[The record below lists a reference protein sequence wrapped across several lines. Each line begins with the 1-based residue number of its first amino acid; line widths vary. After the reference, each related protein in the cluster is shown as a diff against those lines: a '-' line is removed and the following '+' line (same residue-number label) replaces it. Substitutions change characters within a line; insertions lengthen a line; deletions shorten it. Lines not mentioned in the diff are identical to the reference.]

1 MLSLFLIAGATVL
14 ASYFY
19 TRLRYLRFTQH
30 AHIPQL
36 PPNFLL
42 GHLKTF
48 REFTQRGIPDRH
60 PDKIFEEMWVSM
72 GRPPLMLVDLR
83 PVSAPMVL
91 VPSHDIAEQI
101 SKPTQMY
108 PYSTTKSPTWT
119 HMIPIIGESSIL
131 GKEGSD
137 WKSLRRKYNQGF
149 SSQHLFQLLPL
160 ILKKMAPFCDY
171 LDKFSATGEEF
182 SLEKLISNLTFDVI
196 GAAVMEI
203 DLHAQNTDRSKR
215 SDLTRLFSDLVQ
227 TYSDDNNNFP
237 WWIVPLTTLK
247 RHRLAKNI
255 DKLIKKEIQRKY
267 VEVKEEAEGN
277 RSWSILALSFQDT
290 PSLTP
295 QLLSETSD
303 QVRTFLFAG
312 HDTNTSMLQ
321 WAVYELSR
329 TPRALKAVRSELD
342 NVLGPDTDPATIC
355 SILAEGGQH
364 LLPRMTYINAVIKET
379 LRLHPPA
386 STARMT
392 EPGSGFTVK
401 ASTGEEYLMDGLVM
415 YPCASI
421 IQRDPRVFGDTADD
435 WMPERW
441 LGEAANK
448 IPASAWRPF
457 ERGPR
462 NCIGLELANLES
474 RVIIAIIARKYDFT
488 KTGLGEPVI
497 DSNGLSI
504 LNSKGQYKVRS
515 ELYNTRKMTS
525 KPVDGTTMKVKLATR
540 A

>member
-14 ASYFY
+14 ASYLY
-19 TRLRYLRFTQH
+19 TRLRYLRFAQY

-36 PPNFLL
+36 PPNLLL
-42 GHLKTF
+42 GHLKAF
-48 REFTQRGIPDRH
+48 GEFTQRGIPDRH

-83 PVSAPMVL
+83 PVTAPMVL

-101 SKPTQMY
+101 SKPTQLY

-137 WKSLRRKYNQGF
+137 WKNLRKKYNQGF
-149 SSQHLFQLLPL
+149 TSQHLFQLLPL
-160 ILKKMAPFCDY
+160 ILKKMGPFCDY
-171 LDKFSATGEEF
+171 LDRFSATGEEF

-196 GAAVMEI
+196 GAAVMEV
-203 DLHAQNTDRSKR
+203 DLHAQNMDGSKQ
-215 SDLTRLFSDLVQ
+215 SELVRLFSDLVQ

-247 RHRLAKNI
+247 RHRLAKRI
-255 DKLIKKEIQRKY
+255 DKLIKKEIQIKY
-267 VEVKEEAEGN
+267 AEVKEEAEGN

-321 WAVYELSR
+321 WAIYELSR

-342 NVLGPDTDPATIC
+342 EVLGHDTDPATIC
-355 SILAEGGQH
+355 SILAE
-364 LLPRMTYINAVIKET
+364 RET

-392 EPGSGFTVK
+392 KPGSGFVVK
-401 ASTGEEYLMDGLVM
+401 ASTGEEYLMDGLIM

-421 IQRDPRVFGDTADD
+421 IQRDPGVFGDTADD

-441 LGEAANK
+441 LGEAANS

-488 KTGLGEPVI
+488 KTGLGEPVL
-497 DSNGLSI
+497 DTSGLPI

-525 KPVDGTTMKVKLATR
+525 KPVDGTTMKVKLAVNT
-540 A
+540 

>member
-1 MLSLFLIAGATVL
+1 MLLLFLIAGATVL

-19 TRLRYLRFTQH
+19 TRLRYLRFAQY

-36 PPNFLL
+36 PPSLLL
-42 GHLKTF
+42 GHLKAF
-48 REFTQRGIPDRH
+48 GEFTQRGIPDRH
-60 PDKIFEEMWVSM
+60 PDKIFEEMWVSI

-83 PVSAPMVL
+83 PVTAPMVL
-91 VPSHDIAEQI
+91 VPYHDIAEQI
-101 SKPTQMY
+101 SKPTQLY

-137 WKSLRRKYNQGF
+137 WKNLRKKYNQGF
-149 SSQHLFQLLPL
+149 TSQHLFQLLPL
-160 ILKKMAPFCDY
+160 ILKKMGPFCDY
-171 LDKFSATGEEF
+171 LDRFSATGEEF

-196 GAAVMEI
+196 GAAVMEV
-203 DLHAQNTDRSKR
+203 DLHAQNMDGSKQ
-215 SDLTRLFSDLVQ
+215 SELVRLFSDLVQ

-247 RHRLAKNI
+247 RHRLAERI
-255 DKLIKKEIQRKY
+255 DKLIKKEIQIKY
-267 VEVKEEAEGN
+267 AEVKEEAEGN

-321 WAVYELSR
+321 WAIYELSR

-342 NVLGPDTDPATIC
+342 EVLGRDTDPATIC
-355 SILAEGGQH
+355 SILAERGQH

-392 EPGSGFTVK
+392 KPGSGFVVK
-401 ASTGEEYLMDGLVM
+401 ASTGEEYLMDGLIM

-421 IQRDPRVFGDTADD
+421 IQRDPGVFGDTADD

-441 LGEAANK
+441 LGDAANS

-488 KTGLGEPVI
+488 KTGLGEPVL
-497 DSNGLSI
+497 DTNGLPI

-525 KPVDGTTMKVKLATR
+525 KPVDGTTVKVKLAVN